1 MQWLDAVLQGVLLG
15 GLYAQYA
22 LGMTLMF
29 GVMRVVN
36 AAHGDIMVL
45 LGLCGIALTA
55 WLGIGPYAAMAML
68 TPIAVLLGYALQ
80 RVVLN
85 RVIGDDPLPSL
96 IATFG
101 LSTAIQNLL
110 LEVFSADARSLNAG
124 GLESASVGIGELHL
138 GVLPLQIFG
147 AAVVLTTGLDLVLK
161 RSRFGRALRAS
172 AADAEAASITGI
184 DPKRIY
190 AGATAI
196 ATGLLALAG
205 VFQATRAT
213 LSPADG
219 PAQLIYAFEAVIIG
233 GMGSVWG
240 AFIGAIVLG
249 VSQVVGS
256 RIDAGWGS
264 LVGHLVFIGILC
276 LRPEGLMARQR

>member
-1 MQWLDAVLQGVLLG
+1 MQWLDAAFQGVLLG

-29 GVMRVVN
+29 GVMRIVN

-55 WLGIGPYAAMAML
+55 WLGIGPYAAMALL
-68 TPIAVLLGYALQ
+68 TPIAIVLGFSLQ
-80 RVVLN
+80 RMVLN
-85 RVIGDDPLPSL
+85 RLVGDDPLPSL

-101 LSTAIQNLL
+101 LSTALQNLL

-124 GLESASVGIGELHL
+124 GLESASLSFGELHL

-147 AAVVLTTGLDLVLK
+147 VALLLTAGLHAVLK
-161 RSRFGRALRAS
+161 RTRFGRALRAS
-172 AADAEAASITGI
+172 AADAEAASITGV

-205 VFQATRAT
+205 VFQAMRAT

-240 AFIGAIVLG
+240 AFAGAVVLG
-249 VSQVVGS
+249 VAQVLGS
-256 RIDAGWGS
+256 RVDAGWGS
-264 LVGHLVFIGILC
+264 LVGHLVFIAILC
-276 LRPEGLMARQR
+276 LRPQGLVGGAR